1 MAKSDIQMFRAR
13 TSEVE
18 IEFMDDQIQSFDSET
33 TFWNYGL
40 LNRSNNDI
48 LNQKMDKSDKIPVS
62 TFESMFEKFLKWNF
76 VFMGRRLRKF
86 SLKLRKLRARENWIR
101 IELDLNPINENFIL
115 KILNFRHFKNLKLRL
130 LILNDWII
138 STIKW
143 IWLLLIRSTNDSFCI
158 YITVSMRSNHWV
170 LLFQKY
176 DHPRRFY
183 VLAVIRNQIVP

>member
-18 IEFMDDQIQSFDSET
+18 IEFMDDQIQSFDSGT

-76 VFMGRRLRKF
+76 VFMGRRLRKPQI
-86 SLKLRKLRARENWIR
+86 KKIWGAW
-101 IELDLNPINENFIL
+101 ELNLTLIL
-115 KILNFRHFKNLKLRL
+115 LTKILFWKFYILDISKTWNWDSWSWMIESFLRL
-130 LILNDWII
+130 NESDY
-138 STIKW
+138 
-143 IWLLLIRSTNDSFCI
+143 F
-158 YITVSMRSNHWV
+158 
-170 LLFQKY
+170 
-176 DHPRRFY
+176 
-183 VLAVIRNQIVP
+183 